1 MFKKVSVLSGGE
13 KSRLALAKILIQ
25 KANLIILDEPTNHL
39 DHDSKRILQNAL
51 LKFNGTLIIVSHDV
65 DFLRPIVNKVIE
77 VRNSAIKEYLGSIDY
92 YLEKQQMENAELETS
107 SKSKSIK
114 KEEKRRIAELRQQ
127 KSKATSDIKKNLENL
142 ENKIAELENQKL
154 KIEEQLADSSIYNDA
169 EKVKSLKQ
177 NYVEVQ
183 SSLEESYEKWT
194 ELTEKLETIE
204 KEFDSQLSKNS

>member
-1 MFKKVSVLSGGE
+1 M
-13 KSRLALAKILIQ
+13 APDI
-25 KANLIILDEPTNHL
+25 IILDEPTNHL